1 MGIDHA
7 AAKNKTPPFVMAPL
21 RVIDS
26 HAWRA
31 LSTTARALWIDLARQ
46 AGKTNNGQC
55 GTHLL
60 DIPGDREKK
69 GLIHRGWNSA
79 HTVFN
84 AAFELETL
92 GFIECEVEGQFARGG
107 KTPKLWSLTH
117 LEVYEQRHKGIKAH
131 PARHSYATKWQSVE
145 QAQDALRK
153 AWEELD
159 AARLLKTQN
168 KKNKMQKLHRKDA
181 ETASERAKL
190 DAETAYGGSAKMQKL
205 HRSASPKK
213 PRKASN
219 GAVSKA
225 IRLHEGDD
233 NAYMQKLHTSIDIA
247 MCAEQS
253 AGVDSPSLMASGSNG
268 GQK

>member
-7 AAKNKTPPFVMAPL
+7 AAKNKTQPFLMAPH

-31 LSTTARALWIDLARQ
+31 LSTTARALWMDLARQ
-46 AGKTNNGQC
+46 AGRTSNGQC

-131 PARHSYATKWQSVE
+131 PARHTYATWQSVE
-145 QAQDALRK
+145 QARNALRK

-159 AARLLKTQN
+159 AARLLKAKN
-168 KKNKMQKLHRKDA
+168 KKSKMQKLHRKDA

-190 DAETAYGGSAKMQKL
+190 DAETAYSVSAKMQKL
-205 HRSASPKK
+205 HRSAPPKK
-213 PRKASN
+213 PSKASN
-219 GAVSKA
+219 GAGSEA
-225 IRLHEGDD
+225 IRPHESDG

-253 AGVDSPSLMASGSNG
+253 DGSDSPPLMADGPNG
-268 GQK
+268 VEK